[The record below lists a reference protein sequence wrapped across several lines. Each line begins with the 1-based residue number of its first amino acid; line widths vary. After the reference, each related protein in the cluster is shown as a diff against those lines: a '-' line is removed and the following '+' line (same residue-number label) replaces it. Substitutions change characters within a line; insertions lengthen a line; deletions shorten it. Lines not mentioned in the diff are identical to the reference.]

1 MRTVRRRR
9 ELLLGLIATR
19 RVETQDDL
27 VAALR
32 EAGIEASQAS
42 VSRDIAAL
50 GLVKVAGQWAA
61 PTKVEHNGNPAEER
75 IRSYLLSAATAG
87 PNLVVLKT
95 PPGEAQGVG
104 LAFDHLDLPGV
115 VGSVAGDDTIFVA
128 VRGAREGKAVKR
140 HLDGLLAVR
149 EAAK

>member
-50 GLVKVAGQWAA
+50 GLV
-61 PTKVEHNGNPAEER
+61 
-75 IRSYLLSAATAG
+75 
-87 PNLVVLKT
+87 
-95 PPGEAQGVG
+95 
-104 LAFDHLDLPGV
+104 
-115 VGSVAGDDTIFVA
+115 
-128 VRGAREGKAVKR
+128 
-140 HLDGLLAVR
+140 
-149 EAAK
+149 